1 MIRPDYNE
9 FARLARQSTLVPVA
23 KSISAD
29 LLTPVSAFLTVA
41 DGEPDAFLLESVE
54 GGEKIGRY
62 TFLGVRPFLRL
73 ESRGDQITIHRNS
86 ADNASKPRA
95 AKGRIP
101 RIETRTASVFEV
113 IKELLHQHRPA
124 QVEGLPPFTA
134 GAVGYCA
141 YDIVRQLENIGDRAE
156 DDLDVPDCIL
166 MFFDRVLAF
175 DHLRHQIHIVASA
188 DVTAE
193 SPHPAYDRALRD
205 IAQIER
211 KLAAGWKPAHW
222 PKPASKTKLAVRART
237 PKAKFLESVRR
248 AKEYIAAG
256 DIFQV
261 VLSQRWD
268 FEPAVAPFDLY
279 RALRTVN
286 PSPYMYFLRFGAGGF
301 KVDARSARKRAN
313 TAKNATKAATKGN
326 DSAALHVLG
335 SSPEML
341 VRAAGRKLEYRP
353 IAGTHPRGKDEAED
367 AALEKKMLADEKE
380 RAEHVMLVDLGRNDL
395 GRVSEYGS
403 VKVRDLMYVERYSH
417 VMHIVSALEGR
428 LRPPLDAMD
437 AFAACFPA
445 GTLSGAPK
453 VRAMQ
458 IIEELEP
465 ARRGLYGGS
474 VLYADFAGN
483 LDSCIAI
490 RTLLMKGKKAYLQAG
505 AGIVADSDPQRE
517 FEETENKSRAILR
530 AVEMARA
537 R

>member
-1 MIRPDYNE
+1 MIRPDYKE
-9 FARLARQSTLVPVA
+9 FDRLSHGATLVPVV

-29 LLTPVSAFLTVA
+29 LLTPVSAFLSVA
-41 DGEPDAFLLESVE
+41 EGEPDAFLLESVE

-73 ESRGDQITIHRNS
+73 ESRGAEIKIER
-86 ADNASKPRA
+86 
-95 AKGRIP
+95 GRKTE
-101 RIETRTASVFEV
+101 RRTGNIFEV
-113 IKELLHQHRPA
+113 IKELLQQHRPA
-124 QVEGLPPFTA
+124 AMEGLPPFTA

-141 YDIVRQLENIGDRAE
+141 YDIVRRLENIGEHAT
-156 DDLDVPDCIL
+156 DDLNVPDCVL
-166 MFFDRVLAF
+166 MFFDRLLAF

-188 DVTAE
+188 DVSREA
-193 SPHPAYDRALRD
+193 PKVAYQRAIKD
-205 IAQIER
+205 IARIEK
-211 KLAAGWKPAHW
+211 KLAAGWRWKPPSSRKPAT
-222 PKPASKTKLAVRART
+222 KTKLKLRPRT
-237 PKAKFLESVRR
+237 PKAKFLKSVKQ

-268 FEPAVAPFDLY
+268 FEPGVAPFDLY

-286 PSPYMYFLRFGAGGF
+286 PSPYMYFLRFGGGAGSGSA
-301 KVDARSARKRAN
+301 KKKDA
-313 TAKNATKAATKGN
+313 
-326 DSAALHVLG
+326 SAAMHVLG

-341 VRAAGRKLEYRP
+341 VRASGRKLEYRP
-353 IAGTHPRGKDEAED
+353 IAGTHPRGRDEAAD
-367 AALEKKMLADEKE
+367 AALEKKMLSDEKE

-395 GRVSEYGS
+395 GRVSDYGT
-403 VKVRDLMYVERYSH
+403 VKVRNLMYVERYSH
-417 VMHIVSALEGR
+417 VMHLVSALEGR
-428 LRPPLDAMD
+428 LRPELNAMD

-465 ARRGLYGGS
+465 ARRGVYGGS

-490 RTLLMKGKKAYLQAG
+490 RTLLIKGKKAYLQAG

-517 FEETENKSRAILR
+517 FEETENKARAVLR
-530 AVEMARA
+530 AVEMARGSG
-537 R
+537 

>member
-1 MIRPDYNE
+1 MIRPDFKE
-9 FARLARQSTLVPVA
+9 FSRLSRGVTLVPVA

-29 LLTPVSAFLTVA
+29 LLTPVSAFLA
-41 DGEPDAFLLESVE
+41 IAEGEPDAFLLESVE
-54 GGEKIGRY
+54 NGEKIGRY

-73 ESRGDQITIHRNS
+73 ESRGSEVKIER
-86 ADNASKPRA
+86 
-95 AKGRIP
+95 GRKTE
-101 RIETRTASVFEV
+101 RRTADIFQVM
-113 IKELLHQHRPA
+113 KELLRQHRPA
-124 QVEGLPPFTA
+124 TMEGLPPFTA

-141 YDIVRQLENIGDRAE
+141 YDIVRQLENIGARAK
-156 DDLDVPDCIL
+156 DDLDVPDCVL

-175 DHLRHQIHIVASA
+175 DHLRHQIHIVVSA
-188 DVTAE
+188 DVTREA
-193 SPHPAYDRALRD
+193 PRAAYQRAVTE
-205 IAQIER
+205 IARIEK
-211 KLAAGWKPAHW
+211 KLAAGWKPTHW
-222 PKPASKTKLAVRART
+222 RKPAGRARLAVRART
-237 PKAKFLESVRR
+237 TKAKFLESVRL

-268 FEPAVAPFDLY
+268 FEPGVAPFDLY

-286 PSPYMYFLRFGAGGF
+286 PSPYMYFLRFGGGGG
-301 KVDARSARKRAN
+301 
-313 TAKNATKAATKGN
+313 KASSGGM
-326 DSAALHVLG
+326 HVLG

-341 VRAAGRKLEYRP
+341 VRVSGQKLEYRP
-353 IAGTHPRGKDEAED
+353 IAGTHPRGRDEAED
-367 AALEKKMLADEKE
+367 AALEKKMREDEKE

-403 VKVRDLMYVERYSH
+403 VKVRDLMFVERYSH
-417 VMHIVSALEGR
+417 VMHLVSALEGL
-428 LRPPLDAMD
+428 LRPELDAMD

-465 ARRGLYGGS
+465 VRRGVYGGG

-483 LDSCIAI
+483 LDSCITI
-490 RTLLMKGKKAYLQAG
+490 RTVLMRGKKAYLQAG

-517 FEETENKSRAILR
+517 FEETENKARALLR
-530 AVEMARA
+530 AVEMARGSGQ
-537 R
+537 